1 MFTALQP
8 PEHLLTYS
16 WLDQE
21 EASALGVL
29 RDLEKV
35 KLEGKRLKPARV
47 HASRVALR
55 RWSSVWEILGS
66 DGWEDSFYKQKIE
79 GRLKKLNKALGALR
93 DLDVNLELGKNYS
106 LPEAVLT
113 SWTKRR
119 KKLTQRVTEKVAE
132 QRPKKL
138 IADLKMHIGR
148 RFFTLEYE
156 LKAKAGKTQEDS
168 AFEHMGAFLEMT
180 EKSAWLLALEAKSDE
195 ELHELRLFIKR
206 WRYILAEF
214 FGLTTLDLVKAQQL
228 LGKHHDLTRLLHQ
241 LNLEV
246 ERLGTQKCHG
256 ADQARSRISLE
267 LAKVLDDI
275 KPVIANLPYGLR
287 PHTVSIE
294 PEQ

>member
-1 MFTALQP
+1 
-8 PEHLLTYS
+8 
-16 WLDQE
+16 
-21 EASALGVL
+21 
-29 RDLEKV
+29 
-35 KLEGKRLKPARV
+35 
-47 HASRVALR
+47 
-55 RWSSVWEILGS
+55 
-66 DGWEDSFYKQKIE
+66 
-79 GRLKKLNKALGALR
+79 
-93 DLDVNLELGKNYS
+93 
-106 LPEAVLT
+106 
-113 SWTKRR
+113 
-119 KKLTQRVTEKVAE
+119 
-132 QRPKKL
+132 
-138 IADLKMHIGR
+138 
-148 RFFTLEYE
+148 
-156 LKAKAGKTQEDS
+156 
-168 AFEHMGAFLEMT
+168 MGAFLEMT

-214 FGLTTLDLVKAQQL
+214 FGLTTLELVKAQQL